1 MKSYCT
7 PFVEFLFAAQEDL
20 LTASPTS
27 GMELLPDGDG
37 DLRNSRSERE
47 RAVVGS
53 GSETADQNGAQRKE
67 YRQEDLLP

>member
-7 PFVEFLFAAQEDL
+7 PCVEFLFAAQEDL

-37 DLRNSRSERE
+37 DLDSWRFP
-47 RAVVGS
+47 G
-53 GSETADQNGAQRKE
+53 
-67 YRQEDLLP
+67 